1 MSLTRVLV
9 LVAAIAAAG
18 VAALLAR
25 NFMGTQTEAEAAPS
39 MQLSK
44 VLVAAREVQV
54 GARLTASDVSWI
66 DWPKT
71 AVGSTFITQEAMP
84 MAIEEVALGAVARSP
99 LSSGQ
104 PITGQNVVRA
114 DSGGFMAAT
123 LTAGKRAYG
132 IELNAERGAGGFI
145 LPNDRVDVLMTRKL
159 GQDSSGETNYQAITV
174 LRNVRVLAVDQTSEE
189 DSDSKA
195 IVAKTA
201 TLEVSER
208 EAETL
213 ALADAMGDL
222 SLTLRSLAR
231 ADDQSG
237 SDDEENAL
245 NQGAAAGVTVVRYGI
260 KGMSTATPSE

>member
-1 MSLTRVLV
+1 MSLTRILV

-18 VAALLAR
+18 IAALLVR
-25 NFMGTQTEAEAAPS
+25 NFMGTQSEAEAAPK
-39 MQLSK
+39 MELSQ
-44 VLVAAREVQV
+44 VLVAARDVEV
-54 GARLTASDVSWI
+54 GTRLTVSDVRWM

-71 AVGSTFITQEAMP
+71 AVNTSFITQEMQP
-84 MAIEEVALGAVARSP
+84 TAIDEVALGAVARSP
-99 LSSGQ
+99 LTSGQ

-114 DSGGFMAAT
+114 EGGGFMAAT
-123 LTAGKRAYG
+123 LSAGKRAYG

-145 LPNDRVDVLMTRKL
+145 LPNDRVDVIMTRKL
-159 GQDSSGETNYQAITV
+159 GQGSSGEDNYQAITV
-174 LRNVRVLAVDQTSEE
+174 LRNVRVLAVDQTAE
-189 DSDSKA
+189 DDADSKA
-195 IVAKTA
+195 IVGKTA

-213 ALADAMGDL
+213 ALADALGDL

-231 ADDQSG
+231 ADEQSG
-237 SDDEENAL
+237 EGDEKNAL